1 MRVLLRALSLAAALV
16 SADATFACP
25 SDVGPHQLSGPEITA
40 PLTDM
45 VLLNHEDDHA
55 AALQSMAEAWSA
67 SPDWD
72 RIEFLPSPTEQAGFG
87 LGITIVVDTEGE
99 PLMDVAHTGSTEP
112 AEAPVAASIAL
123 DGFEDR

>member
-25 SDVGPHQLSGPEITA
+25 SDVGLHQLSGPEVTA
-40 PLTDM
+40 PLADM
-45 VLLNHEDDHA
+45 VLLNHEDDNP
-55 AALQSMAEAWSA
+55 AALQAMAEAWSA
-67 SPDWD
+67 SPEWD
-72 RIEFLPSPTEQAGFG
+72 QIDFLPSPAEQAGFG
-87 LGITIVVDTEGE
+87 LGIRILVDDEGE

-112 AEAPVAASIAL
+112 AEVPSAVSIAL